1 MTQKNSSLDN
11 KSYINYLPAVKAYI
25 GELEHQDL
33 WWSTVGMV
41 GKINNE
47 NIDSQLLVSI
57 VETQKEFQNLRDIM
71 INELIGRYLNQ
82 ANSEIMLKAQTTID
96 ILIRNLFERT
106 ADVGFLATD
115 DDLIEFM
122 AKENITS
129 EDDDFIDQRIQEY
142 VAKYTVYDDI
152 VLVKPNGDIKAKLNK
167 SNPVTHSSDPL
178 IKEALNTKEDYV
190 EVFRNSDLFVNQS
203 SLIYAKKI
211 TQTNENGSEQ
221 NLGVLCLSFNFD
233 EEMKDI
239 FRALENQTGYTLMLL
254 DKEQKVIAS
263 NNSKKSL
270 GTQFTASFSEDSKPV
285 RNGNTLRFATKTNG
299 YQGFY
304 GLPWLGYAEIEM
316 NDAFK
321 DKQNKKDLGI
331 EIPKESPLYLQDL
344 EQTNLKVSTLLLTVI
359 LNGKIMSLK
368 REVKSFLPILDRF
381 QVISLEIQDIFSRFI
396 RHIHQVLID
405 TIQSKASFSAAL
417 AIDVMDRN
425 LYERANDCRWWA
437 LNSSFRQILTKNHQ
451 IGSITPEESKRLT
464 KILAYINSLYTV
476 YTNIILYDNSGK
488 ILAVSNES
496 ENHIVGTTLPRPT
509 ETARCLKLQ
518 DTQSYTVS
526 EFHKSE
532 LYDNEYTY
540 IYHAPVKAWEDL
552 NTNVGGIALIFD
564 SKPEFFAMLKET
576 EPKYLNDAI
585 NKTTFSAYIDRDG
598 KVISSTHPDIKAES
612 ILNMP
617 KEVLEAENGEN
628 DTIAWQWNNTTY
640 LVGYKVS
647 TGYREYKNGDGYNN
661 DVIGLMLTGI

>member
-1 MTQKNSSLDN
+1 MTQKNNLPNN

-115 DDLIEFM
+115 DDLVDFM
-122 AKENITS
+122 AKNEVST
-129 EDDDFIDQRIQEY
+129 EDKTFIEERIKEY

-152 VLVKPNGDIKAKLNK
+152 VLVRPNGDIKAKLNQD
-167 SNPVTHSSDPL
+167 NPISHSTDPI
-178 IKEALNTKEDYV
+178 IKEALNTNEEYI
-190 EVFRNSDLFVNQS
+190 EVFRHSDLFVHKT

-211 TQTNENGSEQ
+211 SITSDDGAQR
-221 NLGVLCLSFNFD
+221 NLGVLCLSFNFN
-233 EEMKDI
+233 EEMMKI
-239 FRALENQTGYTLMLL
+239 FQALENQTGYTLMLL
-254 DKEQKVIAS
+254 DKEHKIIAT
-263 NNSKKSL
+263 NNRTKTLARQTTHS
-270 GTQFTASFSEDSKPV
+270 FTANAKPE

-331 EIPKESPLYLQDL
+331 EIPKSSPLYLQEL
-344 EQTNLKVSTLLLTVI
+344 EQTNLRVSTLLLTVI

-368 REVKSFLPILDRF
+368 RDVKSFLPILDRF

-417 AIDVMDRN
+417 AVDVMDRN

-437 LNSSFRQILTKNHQ
+437 LNSRFRKVLTNYHKTGNLTAENSQ
-451 IGSITPEESKRLT
+451 TLT
-464 KILAYINSLYTV
+464 KILRYINSLYTV
-476 YTNIILYDNSGK
+476 YTNIILYDHSGK
-488 ILAVSNES
+488 IVAISNDA
-496 ENHIVGTTLPRPT
+496 ENHIVGTIIPRPT

-518 DTQSYTVS
+518 STQSYTVS
-526 EFHKSE
+526 EFHQSE
-532 LYDNEYTY
+532 LYQNEHTY
-540 IYHAPVKAWEDL
+540 IYHAPVKAWQDV
-552 NTNVGGIALIFD
+552 NSNVGGIALVFD
-564 SKPEFFAMLKET
+564 SKPEFAAMLKET
-576 EPKYLNDAI
+576 EPKYLNNEI
-585 NKTTFSAYIDRDG
+585 NKTTFSAYVNREG
-598 KVISSTHPDIKAES
+598 KVISSTHADLAINS
-612 ILNMP
+612 VLNIP
-617 KEVLEAENGEN
+617 KEVLDAPNGEN
-628 DTIAWQWNNTTY
+628 DTIAWQWRNTTY

-647 TGYREYKNGDGYNN
+647 EGYREYKNGDGYNN
-661 DVIGLMLTGI
+661 DVIALVLTGI

>member
-1 MTQKNSSLDN
+1 MIQKNNIPDN
-11 KSYINYLPAVKAYI
+11 KSYINYLPEVKAYI

-57 VETQKEFQNLRDIM
+57 VETQQEFQNLRDIM

-115 DDLIEFM
+115 DDLVEFM
-122 AKENITS
+122 AKTEVS
-129 EDDDFIDQRIQEY
+129 DEDKAFIEARIKEY

-152 VLVKPNGDIKAKLNK
+152 VLVSPNGDIKAKLNPN
-167 SNPVTHSSDPL
+167 NPVTHSSDPL
-178 IKEALNTKEDYV
+178 IKEALNTQDEYI
-190 EVFRNSDLFVNQS
+190 EVFRHSDLFVHKNA
-203 SLIYAKKI
+203 LIYAKKI
-211 TQTNENGSEQ
+211 SKTSENGTEQ

-233 EEMKDI
+233 EELSGI
-239 FRALENQTGYTLMLL
+239 FQSLENQTGYTLMLL
-254 DKEQKVIAS
+254 DQAHKTIAS
-263 NNSKKSL
+263 NTPKNKLGSKVTFNVSDNSKP
-270 GTQFTASFSEDSKPV
+270 E
-285 RNGNTLRFATKTNG
+285 RNGNALRFATQTNG
-299 YQGFY
+299 YQGFF
-304 GLPWLGYAEIEM
+304 GLPWFGYAEIEM

-331 EIPKESPLYLQDL
+331 EIPKSSPLYLQDL

-368 REVKSFLPILDRF
+368 RDVKSFLPILDRF

-437 LNSSFRQILTKNHQ
+437 LNSRFRQILTSNHKT
-451 IGSITPEESKRLT
+451 GNMTPENSKTLT
-464 KILAYINSLYTV
+464 DILHYINSLYTV

-488 ILAVSNES
+488 ILAVSNKA
-496 ENHIVGTTLPRPT
+496 ENHIVGTILPRPA
-509 ETARCLKLQ
+509 ETNQCLKLQ
-518 DTQSYTVS
+518 NTQSYTVS
-526 EFHKSE
+526 DFHQSE
-532 LYDNEYTY
+532 LYGNEYTY
-540 IYHAPVKAWEDL
+540 IYHAPVKKWEDL
-552 NTNVGGIALIFD
+552 NTNVGGIALVFD
-564 SKPEFFAMLKET
+564 SKPEFVAMLKET
-576 EPKYLNDAI
+576 EPKYLNDEI
-585 NKTTFSAYIDRDG
+585 NKTTFSAYINRDG
-598 KVISSTHPDIKAES
+598 KAISSTHPDVKTDS
-612 ILNMP
+612 LLNIP
-617 KEVLEAENGEN
+617 TEVLSAPNGEN

-647 TGYREYKNGDGYNN
+647 NGYREYKNGDGYSN
-661 DVIGLMLTGI
+661 DIIALVLTGI

>member
-1 MTQKNSSLDN
+1 MTQKNHSQEN
-11 KSYINYLPAVKAYI
+11 KSYINYLPAVKGYI
-25 GELEHQDL
+25 DELEHQDL

-47 NIDSQLLVSI
+47 NIDAQLLVSI

-71 INELIGRYLNQ
+71 ISELIGRYLNQ

-115 DDLIEFM
+115 DDLVEFM
-122 AKENITS
+122 AKEHITP
-129 EDDDFIDQRIQEY
+129 EDEAFIDQRIQEY
-142 VAKYTVYDDI
+142 VAKYSVYDDI
-152 VLVKPNGDIKAKLNK
+152 ILVKPNGEVKAKLNK
-167 SNPVTHSSDPL
+167 SNPVKHSTDPL
-178 IKEALNTKEDYV
+178 IKKALNTQEDYV
-190 EVFRNSDLFVNQS
+190 EVFRNSDLFAKKS

-211 TQTNENGSEQ
+211 TQTNPNGTEQ

-233 EEMKDI
+233 EEMNGI
-239 FRALENQTGYTLMLL
+239 FDSLDNETGYTLMLF
-254 DKEQKVIAS
+254 DEEQKVIAS
-263 NNSKKSL
+263 NNRKNSHSNKSA
-270 GTQFTASFSEDSKPV
+270 TAFTKNSSPERV
-285 RNGNTLRFATKTNG
+285 GNTLRCSTTTTG
-299 YQGFY
+299 YQGFF
-304 GLPWLGYAEIEM
+304 GLPWIGYAEIEM

-321 DKQNKKDLGI
+321 DKHNKKDLGI
-331 EIPKESPLYLQDL
+331 EIPSESPLYLKDL

-405 TIQSKASFSAAL
+405 TIQSKTSFSAAL
-417 AIDVMDRN
+417 SIDVMDRN

-437 LNSSFRQILTKNHQ
+437 LNSSFRRILTTNHKT
-451 IGSITPEESKRLT
+451 GNITPENSQKLT
-464 KILAYINSLYTV
+464 KVLSYINSLYTV

-488 ILAVSNES
+488 ILAVSNEL
-496 ENHIVGTTLPRPT
+496 ENHIVGTIMPRPA

-518 DTQSYTVS
+518 NTQSYTVS
-526 EFHKSE
+526 DFHKSE

-552 NTNVGGIALIFD
+552 NTNVGGIALVFD
-564 SKPEFFAMLKET
+564 SKPEFSAMLNET
-576 EPKYLNDAI
+576 QPKYLNDAI
-585 NKTTFSAYIDRDG
+585 NQTTFSAYIDRDG
-598 KVISSTHPDIKAES
+598 KVISSTNPVINPEDT
-612 ILNMP
+612 LNIP
-617 KEVLEAENGEN
+617 KKVLEAQNGEN
-628 DTIAWQWNNTTY
+628 DTIAWIWNNTTY

-647 TGYREYKNGDGYNN
+647 NGYREYKNGDGYKN
-661 DVIGLMLTGI
+661 DVIALVLTGI